1 MPNDPKNVGKSRT
14 AAFLVAISL
23 SAALCPLPAVA
34 AESEQ
39 AKDKD
44 RFGEIFIHPRDRHY
58 LPGKAPSRATRQDQR
73 RIDDP
78 DRGLVNQYEYR
89 KGDTIIYRDT
99 WDDPEKGPR
108 SSFGLRFN
116 F

>member
-1 MPNDPKNVGKSRT
+1 MPIGPGNAGKCR
-14 AAFLVAISL
+14 AGAILVAL
-23 SAALCPLPAVA
+23 ALTSTLNPIPAAVA
-34 AESEQ
+34 EARQEKKE
-39 AKDKD
+39 DT
-44 RFGEIFIHPRDRHY
+44 FGDIFVHPRDRHY
-58 LPGKAPSRATRQDQR
+58 LPGKAPSRATRQTQR

-99 WDDPEKGPR
+99 WEDPEKGPR
-108 SSFGLRFN
+108 SSFGLRFK